1 MKKPKAPSRLII
13 RRPDISRFGEE
24 ADAVTALYLASRRAT
39 LPRLKEAHSDAETR
53 EWMRTVV
60 FPRQSVWLATLRDEI
75 VAFAARDGA
84 WLAQLYVKPGW
95 TGHGIGQLLL
105 DAVIAEATP
114 FAQVLRAY
122 TFKRNDGARRFYE
135 RNGFVAVEFSDGS
148 SNEEREPDARYELVL
163 KR

>member
-1 MKKPKAPSRLII
+1 MKQPPPRVIL
-13 RRPDISRFGEE
+13 RRPDVSRFREE

-39 LPRLKEAHSDAETR
+39 MPRLKEAHTDDETR
-53 EWMRTVV
+53 DWMRTVV
-60 FPRQSVWLATLRDEI
+60 FPRQSVLLAALRDEI

-105 DAVIAEATP
+105 DAVIAEAKP
-114 FAQVLRAY
+114 FAPVLRAY

-135 RNGFVAVEFSDGS
+135 RNGFVAVESTDGTG
-148 SNEEREPDARYELVL
+148 NEEREPDVRYELVL